1 MKAGEIQG
9 TCQEDE
15 ADMLLKFPLGII
27 QAKLLKRSQRG
38 ENHEPARLSAVWWL
52 CLIHNIKTRSKIR
65 TKQDN
70 EFPSI
75 TTTVV
80 S

>member
-15 ADMLLKFPLGII
+15 EDMLLKFPLGII

-38 ENHEPARLSAVWWL
+38 ENHEPARLPAVWWL
-52 CLIHNIKTRSKIR
+52 LTHT
-65 TKQDN
+65 
-70 EFPSI
+70 
-75 TTTVV
+75 
-80 S
+80 